1 MSEMQSFSSPRKKA
15 WLKFRS
21 NGLAMAGLIF
31 VIFVI
36 FISLSGPLLRPD
48 KSISANNQQLLISR
62 QYPGFDCDF
71 LKVKINAEIEK
82 ENWISAWLA
91 GGFLP
96 EYREIPLANY
106 RFEGNEILITPFGTI
121 DEERFALADVLFD
134 LKSPPIKSGN
144 SWEIETYTGS
154 LVLSDSEL
162 ESRVLAENIIHRNF
176 ILGTDKYGR
185 DLLSRLMAGSSISL
199 AVGFIAVIISLL
211 IGISLGAIAGYY
223 GGWTDKLIMWLINVI
238 WSIPTLLLVIA
249 ITFAFGKGFWK
260 VFLAVGL
267 TMWVEVARVVRGQF
281 LSLREKEYV
290 EAGKVL
296 GFSGTRIIFKHILPN
311 AMGPVIVI
319 AAANFASAILIEAG
333 LSFLGIGAQIPIPSW
348 GNMIKEHYN
357 LITTDLAYL
366 AFIPGICI
374 MLLVLSFML
383 VGNGLRDALDVKAR
397 L

>member
-1 MSEMQSFSSPRKKA
+1 MTSKKPIESPRRKA
-15 WLKFRS
+15 WIKFKS
-21 NGLAMAGLIF
+21 NGLAMGGLVFILF
-31 VIFVI
+31 VIFV
-36 FISLSGPLLRPD
+36 SLSGPLLRPD

-62 QYPGFDCDF
+62 QFPGFSCEM
-71 LKVKINAEIEK
+71 LKIRINAEIED
-82 ENWISAWLA
+82 ESWISAWFA
-91 GGFLP
+91 GGFTQQ
-96 EYREIPLANY
+96 YREIPIVNH
-106 RFEGNEILITPFGTI
+106 RFQDGSIILTPFGTS
-121 DEERFALADVLFD
+121 EEEAYSMADVVFD
-134 LKSPPIKSGN
+134 LKQEATEVNGIWNIDSFSGEF
-144 SWEIETYTGS
+144 SITQEELQSKIET
-154 LVLSDSEL
+154 
-162 ESRVLAENIIHRNF
+162 ENIEHRRF
-176 ILGTDKYGR
+176 LLGTDKYGR

-223 GGWTDKLIMWLINVI
+223 GGWTDKVIMWIINVI

-296 GFSGTRIIFKHILPN
+296 GYSGMRIIFKHILPN

-374 MLLVLSFML
+374 MLLVLAFML
-383 VGNGLRDALDVKAR
+383 IGNGLRDALDVKTK